1 MKITCDCTKTRKLS
15 ELEEFQ
21 GDIKT
26 ISDKNL
32 DKLIILIEQN
42 GFNVPFQIWGNKII
56 DGHQR
61 KKALTKMGYTGVV
74 PVVSIEAE
82 NEKDAR
88 EKLLATASQ
97 HGRFSLEGLEEFTL
111 GLTDLDSM
119 ALVDGPSVG
128 LNFKIDLTPK
138 KSPLIDDIEIVDSD
152 EYEQAEVE
160 EINLQQLEEV
170 NFPDGTRLIVGEDR
184 YFSEEVVRLWNGRN
198 KTQKVVFNVKKDS

>member
-119 ALVDGPSVG
+119 SLVDGPSVG
-128 LNFKIDLTPK
+128 LNFKVDLTPK
-138 KSPLIDDIEIVDSD
+138 TPPLIDDIEIVDSD

-160 EINLQQLEEV
+160 EIKTNVGDVIE
-170 NFPDGTRLIVGEDR
+170 FPDGSVLQAGNDR
-184 YFSEEVVRLWNGRN
+184 YFFGECIRLWNARN
-198 KTQKVVFNVKKDS
+198 KAQPVKFVKKDD